1 MSFLLRVASQAR
13 STVPDVPVARPK
25 GLLPGLLSGA
35 PAPIEQVPPAPAP
48 IGEVQPR
55 LESSPVSHARP
66 ERANQQPA
74 APPPPAPP
82 VAPPAPSP
90 AAVLTQTDFRPDP
103 PPLVE
108 GRAPPHATAEASGSP
123 AEPAR
128 ATLPDQRQPSRPLP
142 AADAGPASDT
152 LDPQSPRGSIRE
164 TALPRS
170 APQPGLPPQP
180 VPARPAEPPAFAT
193 QVADDAGTT
202 PNEPPDR
209 ALARHVEPPKR
220 GEGLPISGPEAPPPA
235 DRPIEERHRRPIEVL
250 PIAEPLRVSPTPLP
264 PAERPLPA
272 HSAAAEKQPVLQID
286 QIDVVVTDPRPIPT
300 APARSPFAVVSAN
313 RRYLRR
319 L

>member
-13 STVPDVPVARPK
+13 STMPDIPVARLK
-25 GLLPGLLSGA
+25 GLLPGLLSA
-35 PAPIEQVPPAPAP
+35 TPAPIEQVPPAPAP

-55 LESSPVSHARP
+55 LESSPVSDARSG
-66 ERANQQPA
+66 RASQQPA

-90 AAVLTQTDFRPDP
+90 AAVSTQIDFGADP
-103 PPLVE
+103 PPVE

-123 AEPAR
+123 AESAR

-152 LDPQSPRGSIRE
+152 LDPQPPPGSIRE

-170 APQPGLPPQP
+170 APQPELPPES

-193 QVADDAGTT
+193 RVADDAGTT

-209 ALARHVEPPKR
+209 ALARHVEPPQW
-220 GEGLPISGPEAPPPA
+220 GEGLPISEPKAPPPA
-235 DRPIEERHRRPIEVL
+235 DRPLEERHRRPIEVL

-272 HSAAAEKQPVLQID
+272 HPATAEKQPVLQID

-300 APARSPFAVVSAN
+300 APARSPFAAVSAN